1 MDRGL
6 RCCST
11 ELEEKP
17 ADGAQFSDLP
27 HAALQPKNY
36 ASWQKDFLQGL
47 LATQRL
53 RIFRCPSLKA
63 VAKPGESEA
72 EFKASIALAARESRD
87 AAVEILRKKYA
98 PNWPL
103 CRRDLHVPR
112 RQCKQKER
120 ASQARLQTAISL
132 GSTLLGAI
140 LGRKT
145 LSSATLSK
153 AATTA
158 RESAE
163 RSRKARRPPLPNKLQ
178 KLSAG
183 RLRRWKRRLKPRVRP
198 RRKPNRRS
206 KWSKSSPLGRGC
218 RFV

>member
-1 MDRGL
+1 
-6 RCCST
+6 
-11 ELEEKP
+11 
-17 ADGAQFSDLP
+17 
-27 HAALQPKNY
+27 LQPKNY

-98 PNWPL
+98 PKL
-103 CRRDLHVPR
+103 AALQARLARAEAAVA
-112 RQCKQKER
+112 KQKEQ

-145 LSSATLSK
+145 LSSATLGK

-158 RESAE
+158 RGVGRTIQEGSEAATAE
-163 RSRKARRPPLPNKLQ
+163 QTAEAIRRQIAEMETEVEAEGAALAATEPTIEVIEVKPARSGV
-178 KLSAG
+178 SV
-183 RLRRWKRRLKPRVRP
+183 RLIA
-198 RRKPNRRS
+198 
-206 KWSKSSPLGRGC
+206 LGWVPQTG
-218 RFV
+218 